1 MAARRALLGELLM
14 TLSTV
19 ASVLKEK
26 EKSKLVSVVPST
38 SVADAVRAMND
49 ENIGA
54 VLVLDGQK
62 LVGIFT
68 ERDVMV
74 RVVGAKRDPAT
85 TPVSEVMT
93 TAVRS
98 VELTSRANDA
108 LRLMS
113 DRHHRHLPV
122 LENGQVRGLVSI
134 GDLTRWVIR
143 SQQQQF
149 DMALLAVKQMGMSN
163 RRG

>member
-1 MAARRALLGELLM
+1 MILA
-14 TLSTV
+14 TV

-26 EKSKLVSVVPST
+26 EKSKLVSVAPSAF
-38 SVADAVRAMND
+38 VVDAVQAMND

-74 RVVGAKRDPAT
+74 RVVGAKRDPTT

-98 VELTSRANDA
+98 VELTSKADEA

-113 DRHHRHLPV
+113 DRRHRHLPV
-122 LENGQVRGLVSI
+122 LENGQVRGLLSI
-134 GDLTRWVIR
+134 GDLTRRVIR
-143 SQQQQF
+143 LQQERF
-149 DMALLAVKQMGMSN
+149 DTALVAVKQMGMSN

>member
-1 MAARRALLGELLM
+1 MM
-14 TLSTV
+14 FDTV

-26 EKSKLVSVVPST
+26 EKSMLFSVVPST
-38 SVADAVRAMND
+38 PVMDAVRLMND

-54 VLVLDGQK
+54 VLVLEAQK

-85 TPVSEVMT
+85 TLVSEVMT
-93 TAVRS
+93 TPVRS
-98 VELTSRANDA
+98 VELTSRANNA

-113 DRHHRHLPV
+113 DRRYRHLPV
-122 LENGQVRGLVSI
+122 LENGQVRGLVSM

-143 SQQQQF
+143 SQQEQF
-149 DMALLAVKQMGMSN
+149 DMALLVVKQMGMSN
-163 RRG
+163 HRG

>member
-1 MAARRALLGELLM
+1 MILD
-14 TLSTV
+14 TV

-38 SVADAVRAMND
+38 SVVDAVRVMND

-54 VLVLDGQK
+54 VLVLDDQK
-62 LVGIFT
+62 LMGIFT

-85 TPVSEVMT
+85 TLVSEVMT
-93 TAVRS
+93 TDVRS
-98 VELTSRANDA
+98 VELTSRADIA
-108 LRLMS
+108 LQLMS

-122 LENGQVRGLVSI
+122 LENDQVRGLVSM

-143 SQQQQF
+143 SQQEQF
-149 DMALLAVKQMGMSN
+149 DGAIRVVKQMGMSN
-163 RRG
+163 KRG

>member
-1 MAARRALLGELLM
+1 MIFD
-14 TLSTV
+14 TV
-19 ASVLKEK
+19 ASVLKGK
-26 EKSKLVSVVPST
+26 GTVKLVSVAPST
-38 SVADAVRAMND
+38 SVGDAIRTMID

-54 VLVLDGQK
+54 VLVLDGPT

-68 ERDVMV
+68 ERDVMA
-74 RVVGAKRDPAT
+74 RVVGLKRDPAT
-85 TPVSEVMT
+85 TLVSEVMT
-93 TAVRS
+93 TSVRS
-98 VELTSRANDA
+98 VELTSKAGEA

-134 GDLTRWVIR
+134 GDLTRWAIR
-143 SQQQQF
+143 SLQAEF
-149 DMALLAVKQMGMSN
+149 DMALLAVKHMGMSN

>member
-38 SVADAVRAMND
+38 SVADAVRAMNN